1 VEGIFHRTVCEALVR
16 RGVEVE
22 VLAPVPWVPPGLG
35 FFSGKYAAY
44 DRKPKHEVLNGVKV
58 HRPRY
63 MQIPRGNYLGW
74 THRQFAR
81 LAARELSKGF
91 DVIHAHYAYPC
102 GLAAV
107 KAGRKPGVPTVV
119 TVHGSDVNSFPDVSP
134 LTRRLFCDA
143 IRDADIVTA
152 VGQAVAERTHARTGR
167 MPIHLPIGIQMQRFQ
182 KAPGKQAARNR
193 LKLSQED
200 IVVLYVG
207 DLLAAKGIREL
218 VRALESLRDP
228 RILGLFVGDGPLR
241 KEVRQS
247 AVTRSDG
254 TRPNEEMAVY
264 MAAADVLV
272 LPSYG
277 EGLPTVLVEA
287 GAVGVP
293 ILATSVGGIPELLT
307 NDRGLLV
314 ASHSAEALAQGIR
327 EVIAGPDAAR
337 RRTER
342 CRNHVKQ
349 HYDVD
354 HNAASL
360 VELYESVPHLRPEAC
375 PS

>member
-16 RGVEVE
+16 LGVEVE
-22 VLAPVPWVPPGLG
+22 VLAPVPWVPPALG
-35 FFSGKYAAY
+35 SFSGKYAAY
-44 DRKPKHEVLNGVKV
+44 ERKSKHEVLNGVKV

-63 MQIPRGNYLGW
+63 LQMPRGNYLGW

-81 LAARELSKGF
+81 LAARELPKGF

-107 KAGRKPGVPTVV
+107 KAGRKPGVPILV
-119 TVHGSDVNSFPDVSP
+119 TVHGSDVNSFPDVSR

-182 KAPGKQAARNR
+182 NAPGKQAARSL
-193 LKLSQED
+193 LKLSPD
-200 IVVLYVG
+200 ATVVLYVG

-228 RILGLFVGDGPLR
+228 RILGVFVGDGPLC

-264 MAAADVLV
+264 MAAADLVV

-293 ILATSVGGIPELLT
+293 ILATSVGGIPELLE
-307 NDRGLLV
+307 NDRGRLV
-314 ASHSAEALAQGIR
+314 PSRSVEALAQGIR
-327 EVIAGPDAAR
+327 EIINNPNTATQKA
-337 RRTER
+337 ER
-342 CRNHVKQ
+342 FRCHVKQ

-354 HNAASL
+354 RNAAKL
-360 VELYESVPHLRPEAC
+360 VEMYESARHRKPAAHRR
-375 PS
+375 